1 MSDFAPIQRA
11 GATQKITVSSSS
23 QALTLNSD
31 GAFTRQYRVCNLGTA
46 TVWINFGPAG
56 TVAAATTD
64 IPIPGNGFTEV
75 WTSGETG
82 VAAIAAA
89 ATGDIAF
96 TPVDGI

>member
-1 MSDFAPIQRA
+1 MSMAPILTA
-11 GATQKITVSSSS
+11 GATVKITV
-23 QALTLNSD
+23 
-31 GAFTRQYRVCNLGTA
+31 GAASGRVQISTEGTRRQYRVCNLGTA
-46 TVWINFGPAG
+46 TAWIKFGG
-56 TVAAATTD
+56 DSVAAAVTD

-75 WTSGETG
+75 WSSGETY